1 MFAQCPTSRVLRI
14 SWRFDDFSMSSR
26 PTNIPGIPSPFRI
39 FFLMLG
45 IICAAALTVTLVS
58 PALKEMVSV
67 NVASVIQPATIM
79 FLTAPFLWAL
89 VVRPLRSTAMRE
101 TARSAVI
108 VTHAVDGIISV
119 DSRAIV
125 QSFNPAAERLFGYE
139 ASEVIG
145 QSFSMLLADEQDAT
159 ASRMTAWPKRSA
171 PAELA
176 GRRKNGSVFSIE
188 LAVSDMSAEGDR
200 SFVTLVRD
208 ITARKEIEQALR
220 ESEARKGAILE
231 SAIDCIITLD
241 HRGRVIELNPAVEK
255 TLGWTRDELMG
266 KRLASVLFPPNSNE
280 RNTSAVWRNLAGTG
294 FVLGRSSEITAMR
307 ADGTEFPAELVVSS
321 VKLEGPAIFSAYLRD
336 ITERKLAERRLGLQ
350 HAVTRLLA
358 EATTLQ
364 DVARDLL
371 STMAD
376 GLDAQV
382 GTLWR
387 RDPNSARLIHFESW
401 QHDSRGGVQELTDSS
416 LDFCQSAFG
425 LAGRAWSEQQP
436 VWASDLLREPGL
448 GRPSRNGLPP
458 LRAGVAFPIGTGDRI
473 ENVVEFYSEH
483 VLPADE
489 EFIRILSGIGSQVGQ
504 FLERTRAQ
512 EALRESEVRFRTM
525 ADNAPVMIWTAG
537 ANGKCDYLNR
547 SWLQFTGK
555 SPDVE
560 LGEGW
565 KSGIHPDDRAFY
577 EEITAKAV
585 SKRSNFSIETR
596 RRRHDDQYR
605 WVYTQASPRFLPNG
619 VFLGYVGSCIDIT
632 ERKQAEEQLQ
642 RAKEAAEANSRAKSE
657 FLANVSHEIRTPM
670 NGILG
675 MTELALDTQLNA
687 SQREY
692 LELVKISANSLLGV
706 LNDILD
712 FSKMEAG
719 KLGID
724 PVDFE
729 IRGALDSAIR
739 LLAPRA
745 HEKGI
750 ALNLQVQPIVPQF
763 VRGDLMRLRQILVNL
778 ISNAIKFTEHGEIA
792 VVVDADAV
800 ADSGFMLHCSVRDT
814 GIGIPADKQKIIFEP
829 FVQADGSTTRRYGG
843 TGLGL
848 AICQRL
854 VEIMD
859 GKIWVEST
867 LGVGSTFHCTTRFLP
882 ASGSFPHNRADGQ
895 PGRKAQKF
903 QYNLRVLVAED
914 NPINQMLAVKILE
927 ARGCSVRLAKDG
939 REALSILQQQEF
951 DVTLM
956 DLQMPIQGGL
966 ETTALIRSA
975 EQGTSKHLPI
985 IALTAHV
992 MNGDRERCL
1001 EGGMDGYVAKPIAE
1015 VELWREIERVCPQ
1028 ALRSPPGELELSLSP
1043 PELDRE
1049 AILSRL
1055 DGDETLL
1062 REIVDLF
1069 LTRSPELVEQI
1080 HQALT
1085 AGNCRAVCAT
1095 AHSLKGSVSTFSRAE
1110 VFETLQAIED
1120 SAASGD
1126 LKKASA
1132 IFSDLQHELSR
1143 FHPALTQLV
1152 AHETGRNDSS
1162 LLTVA

>member
-1 MFAQCPTSRVLRI
+1 
-14 SWRFDDFSMSSR
+14 MSSL
-26 PTNIPGIPSPFRI
+26 PPNIPGTPSPFRI

-45 IICAAALTVTLVS
+45 IICASALMVTLVS
-58 PALKEMVSV
+58 PTLEEMVSV

-79 FLTAPFLWAL
+79 FLTAPFLWVL

-119 DSRAIV
+119 DSNALV

-139 ASEVIG
+139 APEVIG
-145 QSFSMLLADEQDAT
+145 QSFSMLLANEQDAT
-159 ASRMTAWPKRSA
+159 VSRMTAWPKRSA

-176 GRRKNGSVFSIE
+176 GRRKDGSVFSIE
-188 LAVSDMSAEGDR
+188 LAVGDMSADGDR

-208 ITARKEIEQALR
+208 ITARKEIEHALR

-255 TLGWTRDELMG
+255 TLGWTREELMG

-294 FVLGRSSEITAMR
+294 FVLGRSSEITSMR

-321 VKLEGPAIFSAYLRD
+321 VKLEGPAIFAAYLRD

-350 HAVTRLLA
+350 HSVTRLLA
-358 EATTLQ
+358 EAGTLQ
-364 DVARDLL
+364 QVAKNLL

-376 GLDAQV
+376 CLGAQV
-382 GTLWR
+382 GILWR
-387 RDPNSARLIHFESW
+387 RDPNSTRLIHFESW
-401 QHDSRGGVQELTDSS
+401 QHASRGGVRSLTDSS
-416 LDFCQSAFG
+416 LDFCRSAFG

-436 VWASDLLREPGL
+436 VWASDLQREPGL
-448 GRPSRNGLPP
+448 GRPSRNGLPA
-458 LRAGVAFPIGTGDRI
+458 LRAGVAFPIGTGARI
-473 ENVVEFYSEH
+473 ESVAEFYSEH

-489 EFIRILSGIGSQVGQ
+489 EIIRILVGIGSQVGQ

-537 ANGKCDYLNR
+537 ADGKCDYLNR

-555 SPDVE
+555 SPEAE

-565 KSGIHPDDRAFY
+565 KSGIHHDDRAFY
-577 EEITAKAV
+577 EEITATAV
-585 SKRSNFSIETR
+585 TKRSNFSIETR
-596 RRRHDDQYR
+596 RRRHDGQYR
-605 WVYTQASPRFLPNG
+605 WIYTQASPRFLPDG
-619 VFLGYVGSCIDIT
+619 AFLGYIGSCIDIT
-632 ERKQAEEQLQ
+632 ERKQVEEQLQ
-642 RAKEAAEANSRAKSE
+642 RAKDAAEANSRAKSE

-675 MTELALDTQLNA
+675 MTELALDTKLTA

-712 FSKMEAG
+712 FSKVEAG

-729 IRGALDSAIR
+729 IRAALASALR

-745 HEKGI
+745 HEKGV
-750 ALNLQVQPIVPQF
+750 ALNLVVQPAVPQF
-763 VRGDLMRLRQILVNL
+763 VRGDLMRLRQVLVNL

-792 VVVDADAV
+792 VVIDAESV
-800 ADSGFMLHCSVRDT
+800 SESGLMLHCSVRDT

-867 LGVGSTFHCTTRFLP
+867 PDVGSTFHCRIRFQSATQ
-882 ASGSFPHNRADGQ
+882 ASGFIPHNRADEETRNK
-895 PGRKAQKF
+895 PQKF

-914 NPINQMLAVKILE
+914 NPINQMLAVKLLE

-939 REALSILQQQEF
+939 SEALSILQQQEF

-956 DLQMPIQGGL
+956 DLQMPVQGGL
-966 ETTALIRSA
+966 ETTALIRTA
-975 EQGTSKHLPI
+975 ENGSSKHLPI

-1015 VELWREIERVCPQ
+1015 AELWREIERVCPQ
-1028 ALRSPPGELELSLSP
+1028 ALHSPPGELEPALPP
-1043 PELDRE
+1043 PELNRE

-1069 LTRSPELVEQI
+1069 LARSPELVEQI
-1080 HQALT
+1080 HQALN
-1085 AGNCRAVCAT
+1085 ARDCRAVCAT

-1110 VFETLQAIED
+1110 VFEMLQALED
-1120 SAASGD
+1120 SAAAGD
-1126 LKKASA
+1126 LNKANE
-1132 IFSDLQHELSR
+1132 IFSDLQHELLR
-1143 FHPALTQLV
+1143 FHPALIQLV
-1152 AHETGRNDSS
+1152 AHETGRNDAS
-1162 LLTVA
+1162 LLAIA